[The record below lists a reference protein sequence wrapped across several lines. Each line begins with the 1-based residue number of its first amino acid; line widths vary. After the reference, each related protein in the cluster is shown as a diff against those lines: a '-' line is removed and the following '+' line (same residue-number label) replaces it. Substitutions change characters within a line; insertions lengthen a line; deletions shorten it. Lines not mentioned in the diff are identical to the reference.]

1 MRLEM
6 RPTTPMIP
14 AHELTTVSTSKT
26 EASHAADVAQRAR
39 KKEPAAATKPTTA
52 VPIDAPPMTIRATPT
67 RPTAEGSVLKLRTK
81 KPHKRRRNEPAR
93 IAFETQ

>member
-1 MRLEM
+1 
-6 RPTTPMIP
+6 
-14 AHELTTVSTSKT
+14 
-26 EASHAADVAQRAR
+26 
-39 KKEPAAATKPTTA
+39 
-52 VPIDAPPMTIRATPT
+52 MTIRATPT